1 MKTNE
6 DLEILC
12 IDEMKNFN
20 FETKFMNFNFE
31 AEKIKN
37 NFEINENE
45 NIKKLNYSN
54 LSITNLTNL
63 SIISDTS
70 LSDSN
75 IDIPNLSVKTSNAS
89 FINLEEDS
97 LSNLF
102 SDSIIDIPRLS
113 VTASNDSS
121 KNLKEDSL
129 SNLLDLSNISSN
141 ASFGIREEGCTNY
154 ESIECNESKSKS
166 SKNSICK
173 SIKTPNS
180 SQSRN
185 VFHQDSKNPKNSKDT
200 PAREGQGIEGG
211 ATSPATEEAKG
222 CSLLPDVNEHDQA
235 NGEGETASHATEEA
249 NGCSLLPDDTHT
261 TRGENTLLDKTREC
275 ILLPDVI
282 ETNKNNEDN
291 IDDVTNNNVNNNNN
305 NSINVNNISNNEN
318 DITTNLYK
326 NFREAFNND
335 KALIE
340 PSDEKGIFTL
350 ATMNSCGLRS
360 KHVTVA
366 NAGIRN
372 NLDAIVISETHMAG
386 WRGGSVPLLL
396 ITTWP
401 SSKTVVDS
409 PVHVREE

>member
-37 NFEINENE
+37 NFEFNENE
-45 NIKKLNYSN
+45 NIKKSNYSN
-54 LSITNLTNL
+54 LSITNLTKL
-63 SIISDTS
+63 SIFSDTP
-70 LSDSN
+70 LSDSI
-75 IDIPNLSVKTSNAS
+75 IDIPNLSVTTSNAS
-89 FINLEEDS
+89 
-97 LSNLF
+97 
-102 SDSIIDIPRLS
+102 
-113 VTASNDSS
+113 S
-121 KNLKEDSL
+121 KNLEEDSL

-141 ASFGIREEGCTNY
+141 ASFGIRKEGCPNY

-166 SKNSICK
+166 TKNSTYK
-173 SIKTPNS
+173 SIKTTNL

-185 VFHQDSKNPKNSKDT
+185 VFHQDSKNSPDT
-200 PAREGQGIEGG
+200 PAREEGQGIKGET
-211 ATSPATEEAKG
+211 TSPATEEAKG
-222 CSLLPDVNEHDQA
+222 CSLLPDVNEHEQT
-235 NGEGETASHATEEA
+235 NKEGETASHATEEA

-282 ETNKNNEDN
+282 ETNKNNEDD

-396 ITTWP
+396 ITTRP